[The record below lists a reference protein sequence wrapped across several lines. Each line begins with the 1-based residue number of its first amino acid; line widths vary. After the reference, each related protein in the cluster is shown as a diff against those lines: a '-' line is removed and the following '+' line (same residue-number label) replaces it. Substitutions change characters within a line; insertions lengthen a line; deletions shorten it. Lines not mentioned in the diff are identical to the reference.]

1 MTIVLK
7 AKKQVL
13 NIKDRKE
20 VRYIATVDRG
30 RVVEW
35 DKVAEQIS
43 LCSSCNKHQIKSM
56 MSAMAEAISG
66 YLSEGHSVRMDDFGT
81 FMPSVR
87 STPVGRPDQ
96 VQANKIYVSFYPS
109 KKLRMQ
115 IENTPVCIDAPR
127 KGKQPSPTLPDE

>member
-1 MTIVLK
+1 MTIALK

-20 VRYIATVDRG
+20 VKYIATVDRG
-30 RVVEW
+30 CVVEW

-43 LCSSCNKHQIKSM
+43 LCSSCNKHQIKCM

-87 STPVGRPDQ
+87 STPVGRPEQ
-96 VQANKIYVSFYPS
+96 VQADKIYVSFYPS

-115 IENTPVCIDAPR
+115 IENTPVCIDTPR
-127 KGKQPSPTLPDE
+127 KVKQPSPTLPDE